1 MQLFYEK
8 FALKHKNYISLFII
22 TGVISV
28 NSLYSQALSRPNAW
42 KKYKREL
49 IVQVGASGFLGDL
62 GGRNT
67 TGQDFSPVDLEF
79 SKTRAAL
86 GVAYRYKFNKNVNWH
101 SSFNFLSLAGD
112 DKLTAEPYRN
122 NRNLNFKSNI
132 YELSTRIEFGI
143 SSIKRVGVY
152 SLKKSLGRTSKSRSY
167 ELIGFVGVGA
177 FYFNPKGM
185 DPSSGKY
192 IALQPLHTEGQGL
205 AGGPKQYKKIS
216 ISLPVGV
223 AFHAILN
230 KFWSVGLEF
239 CYRKTFTDYIDDVSG
254 SYYNNAEIAAAY
266 GPTAALMADP
276 SKGEIAGA
284 SSPNA
289 DGTGA
294 QRGDNNKD
302 SFMSLQVTVGRFFPP
317 KRGRTKLRSKF

>member
-1 MQLFYEK
+1 MRK
-8 FALKHKNYISLFII
+8 KNYIGLLLIS
-22 TGVISV
+22 GVISV

-49 IVQVGASGFLGDL
+49 IVSAGVSGFLGDL
-62 GGRNT
+62 GGRNQI
-67 TGQDFSPVDLEF
+67 GKDNSPVDLEF
-79 SKTRAAL
+79 AKTRAAL
-86 GVAYRYKFNKNVNWH
+86 GVAYRHKFSKNLNWH

-112 DKLTAEPYRN
+112 DKLTTEQYRN
-122 NRNLNFKSNI
+122 NRNLNFKSNV
-132 YELSTRIEFGI
+132 YEISTRIEFGI
-143 SSIKRVGVY
+143 SSFKRVGVY
-152 SLKKSLGRTSKSRSY
+152 SLKKTLGRTSKSRSY
-167 ELIGFVGVGA
+167 ELIGFLGVGA

-185 DPSSGKY
+185 DPSTGKY
-192 IALQPLHTEGQGL
+192 VALQPLHTEGQGL
-205 AGGPKQYKKIS
+205 AGGPKQYKRVS
-216 ISLPVGV
+216 ISLPVGI

-230 KFWSVGLEF
+230 KYWSVGLEF

-254 SYYNNAEIAAAY
+254 TYYDNAALAATY
-266 GPTAALMADP
+266 GPTSALMADP

-294 QRGDNNKD
+294 QRGDKNKD